1 MTYQYIQILSLDE
14 IVYDLSKSMPFTK
27 RLDLIN
33 KLAQKRNLSASLKAD
48 IKKITGV
55 AKELAKFRND
65 IAHNPVLIDQSNKK
79 EKDVVAF
86 VGVPKWKKALDMSSV
101 PVISANSINLGVDAV
116 VELAKNMNK
125 PLNELKKIGYNTF
138 RPTLHPTAR

>member
-1 MTYQYIQILSLDE
+1 
-14 IVYDLSKSMPFTK
+14 MPFTK

-86 VGVPKWKKALDMSSV
+86 VGVPK
-101 PVISANSINLGVDAV
+101 
-116 VELAKNMNK
+116 
-125 PLNELKKIGYNTF
+125 
-138 RPTLHPTAR
+138 